1 MGTIQT
7 SVTRTYCNHRTHTG
21 LWTGLSVHLPMAV
34 LQYTWTWICTSR
46 AGTTLD
52 VAQIGFRGTS
62 LVTKLNQ
69 VNKTVFVF
77 FPCSKLVFPRLDDCI
92 LYFHPVVAS
101 TSTLHSAYCTLF
113 RTTRNKLQVITL
125 YRVYMLFIFCEAPL
139 LKPRF

>member
-1 MGTIQT
+1 MLPGLTAT
-7 SVTRTYCNHRTHTG
+7 TG
-21 LWTGLSVHLPMAV
+21 L
-34 LQYTWTWICTSR
+34 
-46 AGTTLD
+46 TLD
-52 VAQIGFRGTS
+52 SGLDSVFTFPWRCYSTPGPGSAQAELGLHWMSRGLGFRGTS

-92 LYFHPVVAS
+92 LYFHTVVAS

>member
-1 MGTIQT
+1 MLP
-7 SVTRTYCNHRTHTG
+7 G
-21 LWTGLSVHLPMAV
+21 LTATPGL
-34 LQYTWTWICTSR
+34 
-46 AGTTLD
+46 TLD
-52 VAQIGFRGTS
+52 SGLDSVFTFPWRCYSTPGPGSAQAELGLHWMSRGLGFRGTS

-101 TSTLHSAYCTLF
+101 TSTLHSAYCTLS
-113 RTTRNKLQVITL
+113 RTTRNKLKVITL

-139 LKPRF
+139 FKPRS